1 MFNKFVILDKF
12 LFLRKIIL
20 NPLQNM
26 EQCDNISML
35 NKLVIFNK
43 GQSPVIQRFQWC
55 VVPPLKKS
63 KWSPPPVDAGG
74 TSCF

>member
-20 NPLQNM
+20 NPLQNT

-35 NKLVIFNK
+35 NKMIIL
-43 GQSPVIQRFQWC
+43 
-55 VVPPLKKS
+55 
-63 KWSPPPVDAGG
+63 
-74 TSCF
+74 